1 MIVGDLLSGRV
12 GMSDLT
18 VDRASES
25 FTEDVA
31 SRVKEFGV
39 TLVPGWLEGAE
50 LAALQE
56 EFEDAFTAAEGG
68 ETEQLTA
75 EGKDISQHYGQTR
88 TGLHLKYNHG
98 DELKAALPRTHEV
111 FTQDWMASVA
121 ASYLGLPCTLNR
133 HLILTDDFKPDE
145 EIISYHFDEVQA
157 LKFLV
162 YLDDVDREN
171 GPFQA
176 IPRTAPATS
185 RIRESEWLRVDD
197 FTKIRFDVF
206 NQYSEELI
214 HTLYGQYKSFL
225 LSRALTFQAPAGSL
239 LVFDTDT
246 VHRAGTLADGRR
258 RRVVRG
264 SSYRGYWP

>member
-1 MIVGDLLSGRV
+1 MIIGDLISGRV
-12 GMSDLT
+12 SMSALT
-18 VDRASES
+18 VDRES
-25 FTEDVA
+25 GDIVQEVIK
-31 SRVKEFGV
+31 RVKEFGV
-39 TLVPGWLEGAE
+39 ALVPGWLAGDDLSALQGEFEGAFAAAKGTE
-50 LAALQE
+50 LE
-56 EFEDAFTAAEGG
+56 P
-68 ETEQLTA
+68 LTS
-75 EGKDISQHYGQTR
+75 EGKDISHHYGQTR

-98 DELKAALPRTHEV
+98 DELRNALPRTHEV

-121 ASYLGLPCTLNR
+121 SSYLGLPCTLNR
-133 HLILTDDFKPDE
+133 HLILTDDFTPDE
-145 EIISYHFDEVQA
+145 EITWYHFDEVGA

-162 YLDDVDREN
+162 YLDDVDRDN

-176 IPRTAPATS
+176 IPGTTSTTS
-185 RIRESEWLRVDD
+185 RLRESEWLKFDD
-197 FTKIRFDVF
+197 FQKIRIDVF
-206 NQYSEELI
+206 SQYSEELF

-246 VHRAGTLADGRR
+246 IHRAGPLAEGRR

>member
-12 GMSDLT
+12 GISELT
-18 VDRASES
+18 VDGQGEKFAHE
-25 FTEDVA
+25 VA
-31 SRVKEFGV
+31 EKVKEYGV
-39 TLVPGWLEGAE
+39 ALVPGWLAGDE
-50 LAALQE
+50 LAALQD
-56 EFEDAFTAAEGG
+56 EFEGVFAAAEGR
-68 ETEQLTA
+68 ELEQLTD
-75 EGKDISQHYGQTR
+75 EGKDISHHYGQTR

-98 DELKAALPRTHEV
+98 DELKNALPRTHEV
-111 FTQDWMASVA
+111 FTQDWMASAA
-121 ASYLGLPCTLNR
+121 ASYLGVPCTLNR

-145 EIISYHFDEVQA
+145 EIISYHFDEVGA

-185 RIRESEWLRVDD
+185 RIRESEWLRFDD
-197 FTKIRFDVF
+197 FKKIRFDVF

-225 LSRALTFQAPAGSL
+225 LSRSITFQAPAGSL

-246 VHRAGTLADGRR
+246 IHRAGPLAEGRR